1 MARGP
6 NWQQIEQ
13 IFPIGSIQ
21 TGKIFHHAPF
31 GVFLD
36 IGGGDYLGIIQ
47 ITDFL
52 DEGRMTP
59 ELYPVLGSEVVQFS
73 GTVNLSGFYNA
84 HFQIVQG
91 FCIPAT
97 NAFLSDYTGSPVR
110 YISM

>member
-52 DEGRMTP
+52 DEGRMTS
-59 ELYPVLGSEVVQFS
+59 ELYPVLGS
-73 GTVNLSGFYNA
+73 TVTTRVLAYTYDERKQIWLSMKPSIIS
-84 HFQIVQG
+84 QI
-91 FCIPAT
+91 
-97 NAFLSDYTGSPVR
+97 
-110 YISM
+110 